1 MDNSFVDI
9 TQQANRILCQCPNPE
24 CGKISRFSE
33 ILIEPGKISKPTWLD
48 DHKKNTDDFGIA
60 ANKFADEKAELK
72 KKATDKGRLQAEQD
86 MKNLIKNSL
95 VPIYQQMPYDP
106 RDISVIGHPVD
117 FVVFNGANKVRMKE
131 ADSVK
136 EVLLLSKKT
145 DNPYLQ
151 KLHSSIHDVIEKE
164 DYEWQTAKV
173 LDGNIEFE
181 SK

>member
-95 VPIYQQMPYDP
+95 EPIYQQMSYDP
-106 RDISVIGHPVD
+106 RDITVLSHPVD
-117 FVVFNGANKVRMKE
+117 FVVFDGANKVRMKE
-131 ADSVK
+131 QDFVK
-136 EVLLLSKKT
+136 EVVLLTKKT
-145 DNPYLQ
+145 NNAYSQ
-151 KLHSSIHDVIEKE
+151 KLHKSIYDVIQNKE
-164 DYEWQTAKV
+164 YEWKTAKV
-173 LDGNIEFE
+173 LDGNIEF
-181 SK
+181 K

>member
-106 RDISVIGHPVD
+106 RDITVLSHPVD
-117 FVVFNGANKVRMKE
+117 FVVFDGANKVRMKE
-131 ADSVK
+131 QDFVK
-136 EVLLLSKKT
+136 EVVLLSKKT
-145 DNPYLQ
+145 SNAYSQ
-151 KLHSSIHDVIEKE
+151 KLHKSIHDVIQNKE
-164 DYEWQTAKV
+164 YEWKTAKV
-173 LDGNIEFE
+173 LDGNIEF
-181 SK
+181 K

>member
-48 DHKKNTDDFGIA
+48 DNQKNIDNFDMA
-60 ANKFADEKAELK
+60 ANKFEDKKSEMK

-86 MKNLIKNSL
+86 MKKLIKNSL

-106 RDISVIGHPVD
+106 RDISIIGNPVD
-117 FVVFNGANKVRMKE
+117 FVVFDGANKVRMKE
-131 ADSVK
+131 QDFVK
-136 EVLLLSKKT
+136 EVVLLTKKT
-145 DNPYLQ
+145 NNAYSQ
-151 KLHSSIHDVIEKE
+151 KLHKSIHDVIKNNN
-164 DYEWQTAKV
+164 YEWKTAKV
-173 LDGNIEFE
+173 LDGNIEF
-181 SK
+181 K